1 MSTVTF
7 KLYDNYIP
15 SEEELNVNQ
24 YARNENFE
32 MGDINGSSDRISQ
45 TFIPSKNG
53 VLSKIVINTQP
64 HDTPVP
70 GSILTIEIRTTSD
83 GLPTSTVLATENR
96 VITELNEG
104 ENEII
109 FSAPTSVVLGT
120 KYAIVSYKNSEN
132 RFIFKYYV
140 DNIDSYLDGMAIY
153 STNSGASWSSVEDE
167 ETLYGDLCF
176 KVYLESEQPEF
187 TFPVVFSAN
196 YPHTG
201 KKIIEHENVRGKG
214 SITVDAGQESW
225 DLVLKGVLKADDYDS
240 LMELVDDMEENVQ
253 INVPYTLVISNGVTT
268 YEYRVKRITPIEY
281 QEDNLKTDFLEYI
294 VTLKCLSW

>member
-1 MSTVTF
+1 
-7 KLYDNYIP
+7 
-15 SEEELNVNQ
+15 
-24 YARNENFE
+24 
-32 MGDINGSSDRISQ
+32 MGDNNGSSDRISQ

-140 DNIDSYLDGMAIY
+140 DNIDSYLAGMAIY
-153 STNSGASWSSVEDE
+153 SLNSGASWSSVENE

-196 YPHTG
+196 YPHSE
-201 KKIIEHENVRGKG
+201 KKVIEHENVRGKG
-214 SITVDAGQESW
+214 SIVIDGGEKVWTI
-225 DLVLKGVLKADDYDS
+225 DLRGVLSGDDYDD
-240 LMELVDDMEENVQ
+240 LMEKVDEMEESVL
-253 INVPYTLVISNGVTT
+253 INVPYTLVISNGTT
-268 YEYRVKRITPIEY
+268 EYVYNVKRITSIIYQDDNLRTNFMEY
-281 QEDNLKTDFLEYI
+281 QIALR
-294 VTLKCLSW
+294 VGAW

>member
-1 MSTVTF
+1 MPVTF

-15 SEEELNVNQ
+15 SEEELNINQ

-32 MGDINGSSDRISQ
+32 LGGNGSSDRISQ

-70 GSILTIEIRTTSD
+70 ESILTIEIRTTSD

-132 RFIFKYYV
+132 RFIFKYYF

-153 STNSGASWSSVEDE
+153 SSNSGASWSSVENE

-196 YPHTG
+196 YPQSI
-201 KKIIEHENVRGKG
+201 KKSTVIEGTRGNGCIVIGG
-214 SITVDAGQESW
+214 SKSSW
-225 DLVLKGVLKADDYDS
+225 DLTLKGVLSGTDYDD
-240 LMELVDDMEENVQ
+240 LMSKVDELEKSVENN
-253 INVPYTLVISNGVTT
+253 IPYTLVISNGTT
-268 YEYRVKRITPIEY
+268 EYVYNVKRITPITY
-281 QEDNLKTDFLEYI
+281 QEDNLRTNYIEYTGI
-294 VTLKCLSW
+294 LKVIFG

>member
-1 MSTVTF
+1 MPVTF

-15 SEEELNVNQ
+15 SEEELNINQ

-32 MGDINGSSDRISQ
+32 MGDNNGSSDRISQ

-140 DNIDSYLDGMAIY
+140 DNIDSYLAGMAIY
-153 STNSGASWSSVEDE
+153 SLNSGASWSSVENE

-196 YPHTG
+196 YPHSE
-201 KKIIEHENVRGKG
+201 KKVIEHENVRGKG
-214 SITVDAGQESW
+214 SIVIDGGEKVWTI
-225 DLVLKGVLKADDYDS
+225 DLRGVLSGDDYDD
-240 LMELVDDMEENVQ
+240 LMEKVDEMEESVL
-253 INVPYTLVISNGVTT
+253 INVPYTLVISNGTT
-268 YEYRVKRITPIEY
+268 EYVYNVKRITSIIYQDDNLRTNFMEY
-281 QEDNLKTDFLEYI
+281 QIALR
-294 VTLKCLSW
+294 VGAW